1 MTAPRL
7 SAIDALGRGFANVRA
22 NRELILVQVASGL
35 LLAASIVVPLLYFFV
50 RLGVPLKAFTAGS
63 PEALAQTLAD
73 VRLDFGQLASM
84 LGLGLLVMVV
94 VGTMVFILHCWFQAG
109 TLAVLLAGEAQ
120 APVMRRAPAAV
131 FRTFTWAGFIGWA
144 SLYGLRIFWVVNL
157 FLVFLL
163 LLLLLGAL
171 PFLFAAGLSAEEF
184 SVVGCVIGCGLALP
198 VGFALLVMAIA
209 MTVAQICAV
218 EEGATALG
226 ATRQA
231 FRITGHRIGGL
242 LLLYLL
248 AICGSIAVSAFFGII
263 GLVLKFALSRFAL
276 VHTVLSAGFG
286 LVEVV
291 LGVCLTLVMTA
302 AIVALVRGEG
312 RVQPGAVPPAA

>member
-1 MTAPRL
+1 
-7 SAIDALGRGFANVRA
+7 
-22 NRELILVQVASGL
+22 
-35 LLAASIVVPLLYFFV
+35 
-50 RLGVPLKAFTAGS
+50 
-63 PEALAQTLAD
+63 
-73 VRLDFGQLASM
+73 
-84 LGLGLLVMVV
+84 MV
-94 VGTMVFILHCWFQAG
+94 I
-109 TLAVLLAGEAQ
+109 
-120 APVMRRAPAAV
+120 
-131 FRTFTWAGFIGWA
+131 
-144 SLYGLRIFWVVNL
+144 L

-198 VGFALLVMAIA
+198 VGFALLIM
-209 MTVAQICAV
+209 AQICAV

-226 ATRQA
+226 ATRRA